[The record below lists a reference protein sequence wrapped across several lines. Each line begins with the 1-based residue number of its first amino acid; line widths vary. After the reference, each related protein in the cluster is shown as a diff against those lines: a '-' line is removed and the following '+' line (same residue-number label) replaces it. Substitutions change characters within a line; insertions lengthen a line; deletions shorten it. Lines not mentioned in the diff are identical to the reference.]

1 MAHQAA
7 KYTSKRCPQELCN
20 FTIPVQ
26 ATQGQRFLLIIM
38 ILSEQQQLRRIRK
51 GDLDSFEKLFY
62 RFYPGM
68 CGYAVSLLRKEEVAE
83 EVVQDVFYNVWKNR
97 ESLWITVS
105 WQSYLYR
112 SVYNNA
118 MMYLR
123 KHRRELLLDDLQPF
137 EQPVGSP
144 DPLEEMQYHEVTGLV
159 SRTIERLP
167 GRTREIFRLNR
178 QEGLKYKE
186 IAGKLDISVKT
197 VEAHM
202 GKALKALRNSLEKYG
217 Q

>member
-1 MAHQAA
+1 M
-7 KYTSKRCPQELCN
+7 
-20 FTIPVQ
+20 
-26 ATQGQRFLLIIM
+26 
-38 ILSEQQQLRRIRK
+38 
-51 GDLDSFEKLFY
+51 
-62 RFYPGM
+62 
-68 CGYAVSLLRKEEVAE
+68 
-83 EVVQDVFYNVWKNR
+83 
-97 ESLWITVS
+97 
-105 WQSYLYR
+105 
-112 SVYNNA
+112 
-118 MMYLR
+118 
-123 KHRRELLLDDLQPF
+123 
-137 EQPVGSP
+137 
-144 DPLEEMQYHEVTGLV
+144 EEMQYHEVTGLV